1 MIDRFNVG
9 VYNVSTKTKEGDIMK
24 KINKQITEAQMAAI
38 KTAEEEKSFKANEF
52 LEEVQPLLDDY
63 FLGEFKLNDNSI
75 ICSFPNGQ
83 KVKLVVA

>member
-38 KTAEEEKSFKANEF
+38 KTAEEEKSK
-52 LEEVQPLLDDY
+52 
-63 FLGEFKLNDNSI
+63 
-75 ICSFPNGQ
+75 
-83 KVKLVVA
+83 

>member
-63 FLGEFKLNDNSI
+63 FLGELDRKS
-75 ICSFPNGQ
+75 
-83 KVKLVVA
+83 VV

>member
-52 LEEVQPLLDDY
+52 LEEVQPLLDD
-63 FLGEFKLNDNSI
+63 
-75 ICSFPNGQ
+75 
-83 KVKLVVA
+83 